1 MNKHDIIRPT
11 YGPLSGDI
19 TFRWSVG
26 FCRRRRRSI
35 LAWFQY
41 REDAEEYLLRC
52 RKDRP
57 DTMFDILQSL
67 Y

>member
-1 MNKHDIIRPT
+1 MDQHDLNRPT
-11 YGPLSGDI
+11 FGVQSGDI
-19 TFRWSVG
+19 IFRWSVG
-26 FCRRRRRSI
+26 AYYMRRRTI

-41 REDAEEYLLRC
+41 REDAEEYLLKC
-52 RKDRP
+52 RKDHP